1 MAIKL
6 LFTLHL
12 TFEKALVLLSVCVI
26 TKAENLILLSFL
38 VVVVVVVESLFEST
52 GISLIT
58 SRGGGGLKNIESITP
73 LLSCCQ
79 ESNCE
84 NKSRRAIAVRTPFIF
99 NKLTGAAEVA
109 TEVVIMS

>member
-1 MAIKL
+1 M
-6 LFTLHL
+6 
-12 TFEKALVLLSVCVI
+12 CVI

-38 VVVVVVVESLFEST
+38 VVVVESLFEST
-52 GISLIT
+52 RISLIT

>member
-26 TKAENLILLSFL
+26 AKAENLILLSFL
-38 VVVVVVVESLFEST
+38 VVVVVESLFEST
-52 GISLIT
+52 RISLIT